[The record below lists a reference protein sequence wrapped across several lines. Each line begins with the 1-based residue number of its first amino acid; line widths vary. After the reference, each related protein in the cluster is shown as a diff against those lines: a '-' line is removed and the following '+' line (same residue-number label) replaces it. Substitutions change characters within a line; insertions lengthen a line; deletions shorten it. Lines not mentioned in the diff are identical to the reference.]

1 MRRRLVG
8 SQRGRI
14 EQWNRH
20 FERYYTL
27 QPLAGELG
35 DTGWAWSD
43 HAGPNDPYGPSWV
56 AAVINAIGNNP
67 TCPPGTPDAGQTYWD
82 NTVIV
87 VTWDDWGGWSDN
99 QPAKVL
105 GGLPCKFTTRPTPC
119 PGDYQFGFRVPLLVV
134 SAYTP
139 KGYINN
145 VTHDFGSILRMIEGI
160 NHLQEGMMG
169 NADLRGANDLRGF
182 FPLTQPRPYHTV
194 PAVKDAN
201 FFLTYS
207 QAVTAPDNE

>member
-1 MRRRLVG
+1 MDVLNNGTDILRDITHCNL
-8 SQRGRI
+8 SQVSWVIPDGRGLTMQI
-14 EQWNRH
+14 
-20 FERYYTL
+20 
-27 QPLAGELG
+27 
-35 DTGWAWSD
+35 
-43 HAGPNDPYGPSWV
+43 PNDLSVWV

-67 TCPPGTPDAGQTYWD
+67 TCPPRHRMQGQTYWD

-139 KGYINN
+139 KGA
-145 VTHDFGSILRMIEGI
+145 TSTM
-160 NHLQEGMMG
+160 
-169 NADLRGANDLRGF
+169 
-182 FPLTQPRPYHTV
+182 
-194 PAVKDAN
+194 
-201 FFLTYS
+201 
-207 QAVTAPDNE
+207 